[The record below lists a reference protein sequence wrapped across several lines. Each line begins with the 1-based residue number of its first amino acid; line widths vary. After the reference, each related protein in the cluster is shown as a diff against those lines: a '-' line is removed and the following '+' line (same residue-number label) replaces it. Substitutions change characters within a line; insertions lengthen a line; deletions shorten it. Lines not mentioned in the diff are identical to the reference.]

1 MHSVE
6 NYLGLIYKE
15 AWVCFNKLQRCGV
28 SYELE
33 DIVQDG
39 VITFYQILK
48 RYDASKAKLSTILT
62 IGLRNSYCNLLK
74 FKIRQA
80 SKAEPLDDFM
90 EIPEE
95 QDCDSYIFIT
105 QLEKKL
111 TGEAW
116 QVAKCILGLNQDY
129 LSWLDKKDWARRNL
143 GVRYKRKQVKSS
155 IQEYL
160 GRDIS
165 FELSEIATIL

>member
-1 MHSVE
+1 MYKVE
-6 NYLGLIYKE
+6 DYLELIYKE

-39 VITFYQILK
+39 VVTFYKILF

-62 IGLRNSYCNLLK
+62 IGLRNSYCNLLR
-74 FKIRQA
+74 FEIRRA
-80 SKAEPLDDFM
+80 SKWESLDSFTEVVD
-90 EIPEE
+90 E
-95 QDCDSYIFIT
+95 QDYDSRIFLS

-111 TGEAW
+111 TAGAW
-116 QVAKCILGLNQDY
+116 QIAKCILGLDSEY
-129 LSWLDKKDWARRNL
+129 LLWLDKKEWARRNL
-143 GVRYKRKQVKSS
+143 GVRYKRKRIKSS
-155 IQEYL
+155 IQEYF